1 MTGMYGGAD
10 IARALMA
17 RCWISA
23 HDAEKDDRGLSVKRL
38 RVKRIAAE
46 EVRRA
51 LWEGEEGEWL
61 KKKGW
66 TCDVR
71 SLDIGKEMVV
81 VPTRDLCTGM
91 EGKRES
97 RLMKFAPP
105 V

>member
-1 MTGMYGGAD
+1 MTGMHGGAE
-10 IARALMA
+10 IARALMT

-23 HDAEKDDRGLSVKRL
+23 HDEEKDDRGVSVKRL
-38 RVKRIAAE
+38 RVKRITAE
-46 EVRRA
+46 QVRRA

-71 SLDIGKEMVV
+71 SLNVGRDMLIS
-81 VPTRDLCTGM
+81 PTRDLCVGM

-97 RLMKFAPP
+97 RLLKFSAE